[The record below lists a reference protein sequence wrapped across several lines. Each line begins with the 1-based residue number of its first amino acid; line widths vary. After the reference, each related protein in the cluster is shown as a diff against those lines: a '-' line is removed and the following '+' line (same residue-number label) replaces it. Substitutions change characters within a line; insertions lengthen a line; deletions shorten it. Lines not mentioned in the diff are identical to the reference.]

1 MGRVPND
8 EEVDCAATT
17 DTSVEDTGIE
27 LVGPSFAKSLSSSAL
42 YDKLF
47 PLVYIG
53 LEEDEESEFRS

>member
-8 EEVDCAATT
+8 EEVDCAATG
-17 DTSVEDTGIE
+17 VEDTGIE